1 MRVGVSFAVFLALGC
16 APAANTKPPPTTEHP
31 KPTLPNDKLADLA
44 EREKAYRSELEKD
57 VRFLAKLGERNA
69 KKKWELA
76 DAADWVFSELEAA
89 GYSPRRE
96 GYEVDGVAAQN
107 FEANVR
113 GEGDA
118 REIVVVGAHYDTAEG
133 SPGADDNASGVAAV
147 MALARRFR
155 TATPARALRF
165 VFFTNEEPPYFQT
178 ENMGSAVYARG
189 VSERKEEVVAMLSV
203 ESIGFYSDAANSQKF
218 PAGLGKDFPSIG
230 NFVAVVGDG
239 SSADLVTRITQT
251 MGSWSTIPTQGAAL
265 DAKLPGVGWSDHWAF
280 WQIQVP
286 AVMITD
292 TALFRN
298 PHYHKPTDQPD
309 TLDFARMARVVAG
322 LESVIADLT
331 GDATAPLPTRQS
343 PVEQKL
349 PLP

>member
-1 MRVGVSFAVFLALGC
+1 MRVGVSFAVFLVLGC
-16 APAANTKPPPTTEHP
+16 APAANTKSPPSTEHGKPVTP
-31 KPTLPNDKLADLA
+31 KAGLADLA

-69 KKKWELA
+69 DKKWELA
-76 DAADWVFSELEAA
+76 DAADWIFSELEAA
-89 GYSPRRE
+89 GYTPRRE

-107 FEANVR
+107 FEASVR

-118 REIVVVGAHYDTAEG
+118 QEIVVVGAHYDTAKG

-155 TATPARALRF
+155 TATPARAIRF

-178 ENMGSAVYARG
+178 ENMGSVVYARG
-189 VSERKEEVVAMLSV
+189 VSERKERVVAMLSV
-203 ESIGFYSDAANSQKF
+203 ESIGYYSDAANSQKF

-230 NFVAVVGDG
+230 NFIAVVGDG
-239 SSADLVTRITQT
+239 SSADLVTRVTQT
-251 MGSWSTIPTQGAAL
+251 LGSWSSIPAQGAAL

-292 TALFRN
+292 TAVFRN
-298 PHYHKPTDQPD
+298 PNYHKPSDLPD
-309 TLDFARMARVVAG
+309 TLDFPRMARVVAG

-331 GDATAPLPTRQS
+331 GDVTAPLPTRQL
-343 PVEQKL
+343 PVPAL
-349 PLP
+349 PIQ